1 MKKFKKLLVMLLCL
15 GAMLSVTAC
24 GSNNDA
30 KDNVSKENSVM
41 DDDEKNNLD
50 TKDTNDVSDG
60 MEDGD
65 TNDVTDDKDTGNA
78 EGVVDEIGEDM
89 KDGAEDIGDSMKG
102 NNDRDNSVND
112 TNKQ

>member
-1 MKKFKKLLVMLLCL
+1 MKQLKRLLVMLLCL

-24 GSNNDA
+24 GSSNDA

-41 DDDEKNNLD
+41 DDEKNNLD
-50 TKDTNDVSDG
+50 TKDTNDVTDG

-65 TNDVTDDKDTGNA
+65 TNDVTDGKDTGNA
-78 EGVVDEIGEDM
+78 EGTVDEIGDDLKE
-89 KDGAEDIGDSMKG
+89 GAEDIGDSMKG